1 MPKGKG
7 YNLEKDIEY
16 LQTRHKKAAAKLK
29 PKAKKK
35 KKEDWVTRLKR
46 QVQMLLQG
54 EKYQSPAM
62 KKKKRGY

>member
-1 MPKGKG
+1 MPKGKS
-7 YNLEKDIEY
+7 YSLEKDIEQ
-16 LQTRHKKAAAKLK
+16 LGKRHIEPRARIKAK
-29 PKAKKK
+29 KKK

-54 EKYQSPAM
+54 EKYRSPAM